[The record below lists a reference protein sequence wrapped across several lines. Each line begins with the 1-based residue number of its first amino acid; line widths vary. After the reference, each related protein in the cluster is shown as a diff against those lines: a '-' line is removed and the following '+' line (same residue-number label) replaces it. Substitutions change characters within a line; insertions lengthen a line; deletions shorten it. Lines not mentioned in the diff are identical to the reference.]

1 MLKVPQTVPTFRNVA
16 FMCNTVKWSGTNVGG
31 KHDA

>member
-16 FMCNTVKWSGTNVGG
+16 FVRNTVKRSGTNVGE
-31 KHDA
+31 KHYA